1 MTLRASCR
9 SLYVAV
15 VFAWALSQATRLPAP
30 WGTLAWF
37 GCALMAPVVLYLA
50 ARVRA
55 MVEEK
60 DGTQKTEASPTTHA
74 Q

>member
-15 VFAWALSQATRLPAP
+15 VLSWALSQATRLPAP
-30 WGTLAWF
+30 WGTLAWI
-37 GCALMAPVVLYLA
+37 GVAVMAPVALYLA

-55 MVEEK
+55 MAEEHDEGPETK
-60 DGTQKTEASPTTHA
+60 ASPTIHA
-74 Q
+74 E

>member
-15 VFAWALSQATRLPAP
+15 VFAWALSQATRLAAP

-37 GCALMAPVVLYLA
+37 GCAFMTPVVLYLA
-50 ARVRA
+50 ARARA
-55 MVEEK
+55 MVEDK
-60 DGTQKTEASPTTHA
+60 R
-74 Q
+74 